1 MKNLNNK
8 LVQRIIISLQ
18 ILYILL
24 YFATSSINNIYFTFW
39 LSAIISILSLILSMM
54 NIINKGNFKLL
65 FILISITQILLLCLS
80 TYFQRQVF
88 LLQLNYSNC
97 SKF

>member
-65 FILISITQILLLCLS
+65 FILISITQILFTVFIYLLPETGIPAPIKL
-80 TYFQRQVF
+80 F
-88 LLQLNYSNC
+88 
-97 SKF
+97 

>member
-65 FILISITQILLLCLS
+65 FILISITQILFTVFIYLLPEAGIPDPIKL
-80 TYFQRQVF
+80 F
-88 LLQLNYSNC
+88 
-97 SKF
+97 

>member
-24 YFATSSINNIYFTFW
+24 YLNLENLNTYKYS
-39 LSAIISILSLILSMM
+39 
-54 NIINKGNFKLL
+54 
-65 FILISITQILLLCLS
+65 FILIESIYIIYNFYAMFKDNVEKS
-80 TYFQRQVF
+80 GII
-88 LLQLNYSNC
+88 
-97 SKF
+97 KEG

>member
-65 FILISITQILLLCLS
+65 FILISITQILFNVFIYLLPEAGIPAPIKL
-80 TYFQRQVF
+80 F
-88 LLQLNYSNC
+88 
-97 SKF
+97 

>member
-54 NIINKGNFKLL
+54 NIINKPEFIFL
-65 FILISITQILLLCLS
+65 FVQMAVLYMTITLP
-80 TYFQRQVF
+80 
-88 LLQLNYSNC
+88 
-97 SKF
+97 

>member
-39 LSAIISILSLILSMM
+39 LSAIISILSLIL
-54 NIINKGNFKLL
+54 
-65 FILISITQILLLCLS
+65 TQILFTVFIYLLPEAGIPAPIKL
-80 TYFQRQVF
+80 F
-88 LLQLNYSNC
+88 
-97 SKF
+97 

>member
-39 LSAIISILSLILSMM
+39 LSAIISISSLILSVV
-54 NIINKGNFKLL
+54 NIINKGNFKIL
-65 FILISITQILLLCLS
+65 FILISMVQILFNIFIYLLPESGIPAPIKL
-80 TYFQRQVF
+80 F
-88 LLQLNYSNC
+88 
-97 SKF
+97 